1 MAESAVPSQDQLE
14 ASAQS
19 TGAYQACAVDVGVLD
34 DVDFSMKTGTSTSKK
49 GASENKIVQDGK
61 YIIVGLY
68 LRSNTH
74 FFCNQY
80 LEWIDSCQCMP
91 TKI

>member
-19 TGAYQACAVDVGVLD
+19 TGVHQVGAVDVSVLD
-34 DVDFSMKTGTSTSKK
+34 DVDFSMKAGASTSKK

-61 YIIVGLY
+61 YVIVGLY
-68 LRSNTH
+68 LRSNTRL
-74 FFCNQY
+74 FF
-80 LEWIDSCQCMP
+80 L
-91 TKI
+91 